1 MTLASFLDRLA
12 SGEPAPGGG
21 AAAALAGAAAA
32 ALVAM
37 ACRVTAR
44 RAPSEA
50 LAAAVGAADELR
62 HRLMTLMH
70 EDIEAYASVLE
81 SRRAPS
87 ERRGPLLEAAMRRAT
102 TVPLH
107 TARAAADVLELSATL
122 LEAVRTS
129 VVGDLGVAVALARA
143 ALDASALTAGVNLRE
158 LAEDDF
164 ARAARDTLER
174 LAAGAHAQ
182 RALAQRIAARVG
194 AAGTTPDDGLDGRS
208 IV

>member
-1 MTLASFLDRLA
+1 VTLASFLDRLA

-21 AAAALAGAAAA
+21 AAAALAGATAA

-44 RAPSEA
+44 RAASEA

-87 ERRGPLLEAAMRRAT
+87 ERRAPLVEAAMRRAT

-129 VVGDLGVAVALARA
+129 VVGDLGVAVVLAGA
-143 ALDASALTAGVNLRE
+143 ALDASALTARVNLRE

-174 LAAGAHAQ
+174 LAAGADAG

-194 AAGTTPDDGLDGRS
+194 AADHDAGGRA
-208 IV
+208 